1 MAKKV
6 EEPRQ
11 IKRGSGVSTVSSKG
25 QVTIP
30 KDVRD
35 ALGLK
40 PMDRVTFEAQDGQA
54 VVRRVRSFL
63 ELGGSV
69 EPRNRPEDWKKVRE
83 EVRRI
88 IAAEI
93 AAEGR

>member
-1 MAKKV
+1 MEKKIGK
-6 EEPRQ
+6 PAAA
-11 IKRGSGVSTVSSKG
+11 KRGRGVSRVSSKG

-30 KDVRD
+30 KSVRE

-40 PMDRVTFEAQDGQA
+40 PLDRITFEARDGEA
-54 VVRRVRSFL
+54 IVRPVRSFL
-63 ELGGSV
+63 DLGGSV
-69 EPRNRPEDWKKVRE
+69 EPRNRPEDWKKVRA
-83 EVRRI
+83 EVQRI